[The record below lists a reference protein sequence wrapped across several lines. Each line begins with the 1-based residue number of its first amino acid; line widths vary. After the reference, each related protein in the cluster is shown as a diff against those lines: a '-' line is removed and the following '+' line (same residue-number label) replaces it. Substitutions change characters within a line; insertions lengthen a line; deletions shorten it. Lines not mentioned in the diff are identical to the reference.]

1 MLTKVRNGLAWFMSK
16 IGLTVAIVAV
26 GSLLVMLV
34 HRRIYAHLLN
44 DETYMVNL
52 EEFAI
57 VTKPSWAGVGI
68 ERALTRVA
76 PLRGKVSIF
85 DEALV
90 PRLVEYYESNPWVAR
105 VIAIEKEYPATVRVR
120 LQLRRP
126 LAAIESRGNC
136 YLVDRQGVRLPGKY
150 VYDNLPRLP
159 FYVPKVV
166 GVTSLPPEPGRR
178 WDDPAVAAG
187 TSVAEILVSEGL
199 DKALRIV
206 AIDVTNV
213 DGRVNKAESEIVIWA
228 EDNVPIQ
235 WGRAP
240 NTNRFG
246 ELSVE
251 QKVRNLKLVLM
262 ASPRLRGLKLVKVQF
277 QRPTV
282 ATR

>member
-1 MLTKVRNGLAWFMSK
+1 MLEEIRNGFAWFMSK

-26 GSLLVMLV
+26 GSLLVMLA

-44 DETYMVNL
+44 DEAYMINL
-52 EEFAI
+52 ADLA
-57 VTKPSWAGVGI
+57 VVSKPSWAGVGI
-68 ERALTRVA
+68 ERGLTEVV

-85 DEALV
+85 DETLV

-105 VIAIEKEYPATVRVR
+105 VVSIEKDYPATVRVR
-120 LQLRRP
+120 VQLRRP
-126 LAAIESRGNC
+126 LAAIESRGSC
-136 YLVDRQGVRLPGKY
+136 YIVDREGVRLPGKY
-150 VYDNLPRLP
+150 TYDNLPRLP

-166 GVTSLPPEPGRR
+166 GIASLPPEPGNY

-187 TSVAEILVSEGL
+187 TSVADALVAEGL
-199 DKALRIV
+199 DKALHLV
-206 AIDVTNV
+206 AIDVANV
-213 DGRVNKAESEIVIWA
+213 NGRVNKADSEIVIWA

-240 NTNRFG
+240 NTDKFG

-251 QKVRNLKLVLM
+251 QKIRNLKLVLM
-262 ASPRLRGLKLVKVQF
+262 SSPRLRGLKLVKIQF

-282 ATR
+282 ATK

>member
-1 MLTKVRNGLAWFMSK
+1 VWFLSRFV
-16 IGLTVAIVAV
+16 LTVAIVAV

-44 DETYMVNL
+44 DENYMVNL
-52 EEFAI
+52 EELA
-57 VTKPSWAGVGI
+57 VVSRPSWAGVGI
-68 ERALTRVA
+68 ERGLTDVT

-85 DEALV
+85 DETLV

-136 YLVDRQGVRLPGKY
+136 YIVDREGARLPGKY
-150 VYDNLPRLP
+150 TYNNLPRLP
-159 FYVPKVV
+159 FYVPKIV
-166 GVTSLPPEPGRR
+166 GVASLPPEPGSY
-178 WDDPAVAAG
+178 WDDPAVAAA
-187 TSVAEILVSEGL
+187 TSVADALVCEGL
-199 DKALRIV
+199 DKVIHIV
-206 AIDVTNV
+206 AIDVANIN
-213 DGRVNKAESEIVIWA
+213 GRVNKAESEVVIWA

-240 NTNRFG
+240 NTDKFG

-251 QKVRNLKLVLM
+251 QKIRNLKLVLM
-262 ASPRLRGLKLVKVQF
+262 SSPRLRGLKLVKIQF

-282 ATR
+282 ARK